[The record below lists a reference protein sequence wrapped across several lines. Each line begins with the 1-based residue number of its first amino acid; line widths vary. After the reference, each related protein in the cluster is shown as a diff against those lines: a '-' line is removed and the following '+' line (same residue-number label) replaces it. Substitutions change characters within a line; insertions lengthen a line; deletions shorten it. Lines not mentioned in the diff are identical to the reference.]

1 MAQTDPDQVRTSGVR
16 ILRSLKAQSDAKR
29 TLSERMA
36 DGLTSGFGS
45 MIFLIVNIV
54 VFAGWIVVNV
64 KLIPGL
70 KPFDPFPFGF
80 LTMAVSLEAIVLAI
94 IVLMSQNRAAKI
106 ADLRE
111 EVDLQVDLITELEIT
126 KLMELVVMLVEKAGI
141 DVSQD
146 EVLQGMLQPS
156 DTEKIEEALEKE
168 VG

>member
-29 TLSERMA
+29 TVSERMA